1 MQSLP
6 FAQPGRFFRG
16 NLHTHSTRSDGR
28 LSPDDVIR
36 TYRDAG
42 YDFLSLTDHF
52 LDRYGFPITDTTAFR
67 AAGFTTLLGA
77 ELHGPRTEV
86 GERWHL
92 VAVGLPL
99 DFAPAGADE
108 TGPALAARASEAGAF
123 VGIAHP
129 AWYNLTLADALTIE
143 SADAVEIYNETCA
156 QDSDRGDSWHLAD
169 MMLARG
175 RRLSTYAADDAHFGG
190 REDSLAAWVQVKAAD
205 LTPAALLAALK
216 AGHYYSSQGPT
227 IESIEIDNGT
237 LRVTTSS
244 ARLIVVSGRAAA
256 SRVVRGP
263 AVTEAALSVEPFA
276 GSYCRVTVVDE
287 SGRRAW
293 SNPIWLA

>member
-28 LSPDDVIR
+28 LSPDDVMR

-52 LDRYGFPITDTTAFR
+52 LDRYGFPITDTTGFR
-67 AAGFTTLLGA
+67 TAGFTTLLGA

-143 SADAVEIYNETCA
+143 SADAVEVYNETCA
-156 QDSDRGDSWHLAD
+156 QESDRGDSWHLAD

-190 REDSLAAWVQVKAAD
+190 RADSLAAWVQVKAAD

-227 IESIEIDNGT
+227 IESIEVDNGT
-237 LRVTTSS
+237 LRVATSP

-263 AVTEAALSVEPFA
+263 AVMEAALSVEPFA
-276 GSYCRVTVVDE
+276 GSYCRVTVIDE